1 MVIHGG
7 TQNNLLDF
15 SISVNPYQ
23 PAWSKDIFRKFPE
36 MSLKYSYI
44 EWIEEKFCKMY
55 GEDSIILAGATEAF
69 QILSFTLMDNASVVI
84 AEPCYGEYE
93 RVGGFKTK
101 RIIKIAPE
109 TGELNLSSAFTTA
122 RNLQKNGDKTV
133 LIFANPNNPTG
144 KYFRGI
150 AGDIKELTDIGVV
163 VVVDEA
169 FINFVESPDDFS
181 NVIRIRSFT
190 KSYGM
195 PGIRTGYVKT
205 DRFKKLF
212 KAHRMP
218 WATGASGFLFLER
231 LLSDNGKFLSE
242 SMLRIRNEYKRF
254 EEIGMRTDC
263 NFGCINI
270 TDADEAEKKLD
281 ELHIHVR
288 NCNSFGLNNKIRV
301 SIRTPK
307 ENNKLFDAIK
317 RADIL

>member
-7 TQNNLLDF
+7 AQNDLLDF

-23 PAWSKDIFRKFPE
+23 PAWSKDIFLKFPE

-55 GEDSIILAGATEAF
+55 GEESIILAGATEAF

-93 RVGGFKTK
+93 RVGSFKAK
-101 RIIKIAPE
+101 KVIKIAPE
-109 TGELNLSSAFTTA
+109 ADELNLSSAFSA
-122 RNLQKNGDKTV
+122 AKNLQKNGDKTV

-144 KYFRGI
+144 RYFRGI
-150 AGDIKELTDIGVV
+150 AGNIKELTDIGVV
-163 VVVDEA
+163 VVIDEA
-169 FINFVESPDDFS
+169 FIDFVESPDEFS
-181 NVIRIRSFT
+181 DVIRIRSFT

-195 PGIRTGYVKT
+195 PGIRAGYVKT

-218 WATGASGFLFLER
+218 WAAGASGFLFLKH
-231 LLSDNGKFLSE
+231 LLADNGRFLSE
-242 SMLRIRNEYKRF
+242 SMPRIRNEYKRF

-270 TDADEAEKKLD
+270 ADADEAEKKLD
-281 ELHIHVR
+281 ELRIHVR

-301 SIRTPK
+301 SIRAPK
-307 ENNKLFDAIK
+307 ENDQLFDAIK
-317 RADIL
+317 KADIL